1 LFHKDSIAKWT
12 YLAKFRRRPLLESAK
27 QQLHSNSPAEKFRLD
42 CSGELVTQLSRRYA
56 EINENGTTISILWFV
71 CASGV
76 VEFFGVLLV

>member
-1 LFHKDSIAKWT
+1 LLNGHIWPNFEGDL
-12 YLAKFRRRPLLESAK
+12 YLKVPNS
-27 QQLHSNSPAEKFRLD
+27 SSPAEKFRLD

-56 EINENGTTISILWFV
+56 ESHENGTTISILWFV